1 VIKVTLVFSIL
12 IFGTFAVAS
21 DCLESVANYN
31 SGYSKSSNERMIA
44 QQDESAFKAR
54 DLFNSGLAQFL
65 EKEPISKIREFAYH
79 LASSVNLRRSQED
92 NVEDFTGIFSGSSKI
107 DGDSVVEGHK
117 FIKLKDSLERRDLS
131 EVVKFLYVQAVT
143 NSSLDRSKSLL
154 KNLTDC
160 PEYQVFK

>member
-1 VIKVTLVFSIL
+1 M
-12 IFGTFAVAS
+12 ANAA

-31 SGYSKSSNERMIA
+31 LGYSKSSNERMLA
-44 QQDESAFKAR
+44 GQDEGAFKSR
-54 DLFNSGLAQFL
+54 DLFNSSFAQFL

-79 LASSVNLRRSQED
+79 LGWTIKNQKSQED
-92 NVEDFTGIFSGSSKI
+92 NVEDFSGIFSGSSI
-107 DGDSVVEGHK
+107 NGDTVVEGHK
-117 FIKLKDSLERRDLS
+117 FIKLKDSLGRRELS

-160 PEYQVFK
+160 PNYQIFK